1 MEKKLDRLV
10 YRLYHKTMNDHE
22 KLESL
27 ENPVFYRA
35 EYITHLEKWREKSVI
50 KVVTGIRR
58 AGKSS
63 LFAMFID
70 HLKKK
75 GISEKQIIFLNLEDM
90 ENYSFLEPL
99 KLYEKISSLLVPNKF
114 TYIFIDEVQNCPGFE
129 KVVNSLQLKD
139 KVDIYITGSNAYF
152 LSGELATLLSGRY
165 VTIEVLP
172 LSFKEYLRFK
182 QTSVS
187 ENQNKLSREELK
199 NHFQKYLTCGQFPYL
214 SFIND
219 DVQLL
224 KDYLEG
230 IFNTIIIKDIAIRE
244 NINDI
249 LLLKKIIECMCGALG
264 SPLSVKK
271 ITDTLV
277 SGGRKISVNTVE
289 QYVRALCDAYIFY
302 QVPRYDI
309 KGRQVLKTLEK
320 YYIADTGLRSIISTS
335 RSNDFGHILENIVY
349 LELRRRYSKVMIGK
363 SDKDEIDFVVE
374 RSGVGE
380 QNYIYI
386 QVSATVLDSTTLE
399 RELAP
404 LRAIHDN
411 YPKLLL
417 TLDDFFVNSN
427 YDGIIHKNIID
438 WLLE

>member
-1 MEKKLDRLV
+1 MK
-10 YRLYHKTMNDHE
+10 N
-22 KLESL
+22 S
-27 ENPVFYRA
+27 VFWRS
-35 EYITHLEKWREKSVI
+35 EYIRLLEKWRGKSVI

-63 LFAMFID
+63 VFEMFIE
-70 HLKKK
+70 HLKEN
-75 GISEKQIIFLNLEDM
+75 GVDDEQIIFLNLESM
-90 ENYSFLEPL
+90 ENYSLLEPL

-129 KVVNSLQLKD
+129 KVVNSLQLKNM
-139 KVDIYITGSNAYF
+139 VDIYITGSNAYF

-172 LSFKEYLRFK
+172 LSFKEYLQFRQK
-182 QTSVS
+182 IKL
-187 ENQNKLSREELK
+187 ENKNEFSREELK

-219 DVQLL
+219 DAQLL

-230 IFNTIIIKDIAIRE
+230 IFNTIIIKDIAVRE
-244 NINDI
+244 KINDI
-249 LLLKKIIECMCGALG
+249 LLLKKIIECICGAIG

-271 ITDTLV
+271 ITDTLI
-277 SGGRKISVNTVE
+277 SNGRKISVNTVE

-335 RSNDFGHILENIVY
+335 RSNDFGHVLENIVY

-363 SDKDEIDFVVE
+363 SDKDEVDFVVE
-374 RSGVGE
+374 NSDVEGKS
-380 QNYIYI
+380 YIYI
-386 QVSATVLDSTTLE
+386 QVSATVLDPTTLE
-399 RELAP
+399 RELKP
-404 LRAIHDN
+404 FRAIHDN
-411 YPKLLL
+411 YPKLIL
-417 TLDDFFVNSN
+417 TLDNFFVNSN
-427 YDGIIHKNIID
+427 YEGIIHKNIID
-438 WLLE
+438 WLLEDLQ

>member
-1 MEKKLDRLV
+1 MTKLV
-10 YRLYHKTMNDHE
+10 SFHIVKSMNDHE
-22 KLESL
+22 KIEIMKNS
-27 ENPVFYRA
+27 VFWRS
-35 EYITHLEKWREKSVI
+35 EYIRHLEKWWGKSVI

-63 LFAMFID
+63 VFEMFIE
-70 HLKKK
+70 HLKEN
-75 GISEKQIIFLNLEDM
+75 GVDDEQIIFLNLESM
-90 ENYSFLEPL
+90 ENYSLLEPL

-114 TYIFIDEVQNCPGFE
+114 TYIFIDEVQNCSGFE
-129 KVVNSLQLKD
+129 KVVNSLQLKNL
-139 KVDIYITGSNAYF
+139 VDIYITGSNAYF

-172 LSFKEYLRFK
+172 LSFKEYLQFRQK
-182 QTSVS
+182 IKL
-187 ENQNKLSREELK
+187 ENKNELSREELK

-219 DVQLL
+219 DAQLL

-230 IFNTIIIKDIAIRE
+230 IFNTIIIKYIAVRE
-244 NINDI
+244 KINDI
-249 LLLKKIIECMCGALG
+249 LLLKKIIECMCGAIG

-271 ITDTLV
+271 ITDTLI
-277 SGGRKISVNTVE
+277 SNGRKISVNTVE

-335 RSNDFGHILENIVY
+335 RSNDFGHVLENIVY

-363 SDKDEIDFVVE
+363 SDKDEVDFVVE
-374 RSGVGE
+374 NSGIEGKS
-380 QNYIYI
+380 YIYI
-386 QVSATVLDSTTLE
+386 QVSATVLDPATLE
-399 RELAP
+399 RELKSF
-404 LRAIHDN
+404 RTIHDN
-411 YPKLLL
+411 YPKLIL

-427 YDGIIHKNIID
+427 YEGIIHKNIID
-438 WLLE
+438 WLLEDLQ

>member
-1 MEKKLDRLV
+1 MTTLTDFLTIKS
-10 YRLYHKTMNDHE
+10 MNDHE
-22 KLESL
+22 KIEVL
-27 ENPVFYRA
+27 ENPVFYRS
-35 EYITHLEKWREKSVI
+35 EYIKHLEKWREKHVI

-63 LFAMFID
+63 LFAMFIE
-70 HLKKK
+70 HLKKE
-75 GISEKQIIFLNLEDM
+75 GVSENQIIFLNLEDM
-90 ENYSFLEPL
+90 ENSSFLEPL

-129 KVVNSLQLKD
+129 KVVNSLQLKNQ
-139 KVDIYITGSNAYF
+139 VDIYITGSNAYF

-172 LSFKEYLRFK
+172 LSFKEYLQFK
-182 QTSVS
+182 QNAKS
-187 ENQNKLSREELK
+187 ENKNEFSREELK
-199 NHFQKYLTCGQFPYL
+199 AHFQKYLSCGQFPYL

-219 DVQLL
+219 DFQLL

-230 IFNTIIIKDIAIRE
+230 IFNTIIIKDIAVRE
-244 NINDI
+244 KINDI

-271 ITDTLV
+271 ITDTLI
-277 SGGRKISVNTVE
+277 SNGRKISVNTVE
-289 QYVRALCDAYIFY
+289 QYVRALCDAYIFF

-335 RSNDFGHILENIVY
+335 RSNDFGHVLENIVY

-363 SDKDEIDFVVE
+363 SDKDEVDFVVE
-374 RSGVGE
+374 NSDLEG
-380 QNYIYI
+380 NSYIYV
-386 QVSATVLDSTTLE
+386 QVSATVLDPATLE
-399 RELAP
+399 RELKP
-404 LRAIHDN
+404 FKGIHDN
-411 YPKLLL
+411 YTKLLL

-427 YDGIIHKNIID
+427 YEGIIHKNIID
-438 WLLE
+438 WLLDWAQ

>member
-1 MEKKLDRLV
+1 
-10 YRLYHKTMNDHE
+10 MNDHE
-22 KLESL
+22 KIEIM
-27 ENPVFYRA
+27 ENSVFWRS
-35 EYITHLEKWREKSVI
+35 EYISHLEKWREKSVI

-63 LFAMFID
+63 VFEMFIE
-70 HLKKK
+70 HLKEE
-75 GISEKQIIFLNLEDM
+75 GVGDEQIIFLNLESM
-90 ENYSFLEPL
+90 ENYSLLEPL
-99 KLYEKISSLLVPNKF
+99 KLYEKIFSLLVPNKF

-129 KVVNSLQLKD
+129 KVVNSLQLKNL
-139 KVDIYITGSNAYF
+139 VDIYITGSNAYF

-172 LSFKEYLRFK
+172 LSFKEYLQFRQK
-182 QTSVS
+182 SKS
-187 ENQNKLSREELK
+187 ENKNELSREELK
-199 NHFQKYLTCGQFPYL
+199 KHFQKYLTCGQFPYL

-219 DVQLL
+219 DAQLL

-230 IFNTIIIKDIAIRE
+230 IFNTIIIKDIAVRE
-244 NINDI
+244 KINDI
-249 LLLKKIIECMCGALG
+249 LLLKKIIECMCGAIG

-271 ITDTLV
+271 ITDTLI
-277 SGGRKISVNTVE
+277 SNGRKISVNTVE

-335 RSNDFGHILENIVY
+335 RSNDFGHVLENIVY

-363 SDKDEIDFVVE
+363 SDKYEVDFVVE
-374 RSGVGE
+374 NSGIEGKG
-380 QNYIYI
+380 YIYI
-386 QVSATVLDSTTLE
+386 QVSATVLDPATFE
-399 RELAP
+399 RELKP
-404 LRAIHDN
+404 FRAIHDN
-411 YPKLLL
+411 YPKLIL

-427 YDGIIHKNIID
+427 YEGIIHKNIID
-438 WLLE
+438 WLLEDLQ

>member
-1 MEKKLDRLV
+1 
-10 YRLYHKTMNDHE
+10 MNDHE
-22 KLESL
+22 KIEVL
-27 ENPVFYRA
+27 ENPVFYRS
-35 EYITHLEKWREKSVI
+35 EYIKHLEKWREKHVI

-63 LFAMFID
+63 LFAMFIE
-70 HLKKK
+70 HLKKE
-75 GISEKQIIFLNLEDM
+75 GVSENQIIFLNLEDM
-90 ENYSFLEPL
+90 ENSSFLEPL

-129 KVVNSLQLKD
+129 KVVNSLQLKNQ
-139 KVDIYITGSNAYF
+139 VDIYITGSNAYF

-172 LSFKEYLRFK
+172 LSFKEYLQFK
-182 QTSVS
+182 QNAKS
-187 ENQNKLSREELK
+187 ENKNEFSREELK
-199 NHFQKYLTCGQFPYL
+199 AHFQKYLSCGQFPYL

-219 DVQLL
+219 DFQLL

-230 IFNTIIIKDIAIRE
+230 IFNTIIIKDIAVRE
-244 NINDI
+244 KINDI

-271 ITDTLV
+271 ITDTLI
-277 SGGRKISVNTVE
+277 SNGRKISVNTVE
-289 QYVRALCDAYIFY
+289 QYVRALCDAYIFF

-335 RSNDFGHILENIVY
+335 RSNDFGHVLENIVY

-363 SDKDEIDFVVE
+363 SDKDEVDFVVE
-374 RSGVGE
+374 NSDLEG
-380 QNYIYI
+380 NSYIYV
-386 QVSATVLDSTTLE
+386 QVSATVLDPATLE
-399 RELAP
+399 RELKP
-404 LRAIHDN
+404 FKGIHDN

-427 YDGIIHKNIID
+427 YEGIIHKNIID
-438 WLLE
+438 WLLD

>member
-1 MEKKLDRLV
+1 
-10 YRLYHKTMNDHE
+10 MNDHE
-22 KLESL
+22 KIEIM
-27 ENPVFYRA
+27 ENSVFWRS
-35 EYITHLEKWREKSVI
+35 EYIRQLEKWREKSVI
-50 KVVTGIRR
+50 KVVTGVRR

-63 LFAMFID
+63 VFEMFIE
-70 HLKKK
+70 HLKEE
-75 GISEKQIIFLNLEDM
+75 GVSDEQIIFLNLESM
-90 ENYSFLEPL
+90 ENYSLLEPL
-99 KLYEKISSLLVPNKF
+99 KLYERISSLLVPNKF

-129 KVVNSLQLKD
+129 KVVNSLQLKNL
-139 KVDIYITGSNAYF
+139 VDIYITGSNAYF

-172 LSFKEYLRFK
+172 LSFKEYLQFK
-182 QTSVS
+182 KKIKL
-187 ENQNKLSREELK
+187 ENKNEFSREELK

-230 IFNTIIIKDIAIRE
+230 IFNTIIIKDIAVRE
-244 NINDI
+244 KINDI
-249 LLLKKIIECMCGALG
+249 LLLKKIIECICGAIG

-271 ITDTLV
+271 ITDTLI
-277 SGGRKISVNTVE
+277 SNGRKISVNTVE

-335 RSNDFGHILENIVY
+335 RSNDFGHVLENIVY

-363 SDKDEIDFVVE
+363 SDKDEVDFVVE
-374 RSGVGE
+374 NSGIEGKS
-380 QNYIYI
+380 YIYI
-386 QVSATVLDSTTLE
+386 QVSATVLDPATLE
-399 RELAP
+399 RELKSF
-404 LRAIHDN
+404 RTIHDN
-411 YPKLLL
+411 YPKLIL

-427 YDGIIHKNIID
+427 YEGIIHKNIID
-438 WLLE
+438 WLLEDLQ

>member
-1 MEKKLDRLV
+1 
-10 YRLYHKTMNDHE
+10 MNEHE
-22 KLESL
+22 KIEVL
-27 ENPVFYRA
+27 ENPVFYRN
-35 EYITHLEKWREKSVI
+35 EYIKHLEKWREKHVI

-63 LFAMFID
+63 LFAMFIE
-70 HLKKK
+70 HLKKE
-75 GISEKQIIFLNLEDM
+75 GVSENQIIFLNLEDM
-90 ENYSFLEPL
+90 ENSSFLEPL

-129 KVVNSLQLKD
+129 KVVNSLQLKNQ
-139 KVDIYITGSNAYF
+139 VDIYITGSNAYF

-172 LSFKEYLRFK
+172 LSFKEYLQFK
-182 QTSVS
+182 QNAKS
-187 ENQNKLSREELK
+187 ENKNEFSREELK
-199 NHFQKYLTCGQFPYL
+199 AHFQKYLSCGQFPYL

-219 DVQLL
+219 DFQLL

-230 IFNTIIIKDIAIRE
+230 IFNTIIIKDIAVRE
-244 NINDI
+244 KINDI

-271 ITDTLV
+271 ITDTLI
-277 SGGRKISVNTVE
+277 SNGRKISVNTVE
-289 QYVRALCDAYIFY
+289 QYVRALCDAYIFF

-335 RSNDFGHILENIVY
+335 RSNDFGHVLENIVY

-363 SDKDEIDFVVE
+363 SDRDEVDFVVE
-374 RSGVGE
+374 NSDLEG
-380 QNYIYI
+380 NSYIYV
-386 QVSATVLDSTTLE
+386 QVSATVLDPATLE
-399 RELAP
+399 RELKP
-404 LRAIHDN
+404 FKGIHDN

-427 YDGIIHKNIID
+427 YEGIIHKNIID
-438 WLLE
+438 WLLDWAQ

>member
-1 MEKKLDRLV
+1 
-10 YRLYHKTMNDHE
+10 MNDHE
-22 KLESL
+22 KLENF
-27 ENPVFYRA
+27 ENPVFYRT
-35 EYITHLEKWREKSVI
+35 EYIKHLEKWREKSVI

-63 LFAMFID
+63 LFTMFIE
-70 HLKKK
+70 HLKKT
-75 GISEKQIIFLNLEDM
+75 GVSENQIIFFNLEDM
-90 ENYSFLEPL
+90 ENYSILEPL

-129 KVVNSLQLKD
+129 KVVNSLQLKE

-172 LSFKEYLRFK
+172 LSFKEYLQFK
-182 QTSVS
+182 QKS
-187 ENQNKLSREELK
+187 ESKNQTELSKEELK

-219 DVQLL
+219 DSRLL
-224 KDYLEG
+224 KDCLEG

-244 NINDI
+244 KINDI
-249 LLLKKIIECMCGALG
+249 LLLKKIIECMCGTLG

-271 ITDTLV
+271 ITDTLI

-289 QYVRALCDAYIFY
+289 QYVRTLCDAYIFY

-320 YYIADTGLRSIISTS
+320 YYIADTGLRSVISTS
-335 RSNDFGHILENIVY
+335 RSNDFGHILENIIY

-374 RSGVGE
+374 NSGLSE

-386 QVSATVLDSTTLE
+386 QVSATVLDSATLE
-399 RELAP
+399 RELKP

-417 TLDDFFVNSN
+417 TLDDFFINSN

>member
-1 MEKKLDRLV
+1 MTTLTDFLTIKS
-10 YRLYHKTMNDHE
+10 MNDHE
-22 KLESL
+22 KIEVL
-27 ENPVFYRA
+27 ENPVFYRS
-35 EYITHLEKWREKSVI
+35 EYIKHLEKWREKHVI

-63 LFAMFID
+63 LFAMFIE
-70 HLKKK
+70 HLKKE
-75 GISEKQIIFLNLEDM
+75 GVSENQIIFLNLEDM
-90 ENYSFLEPL
+90 ENSSFLEPL

-129 KVVNSLQLKD
+129 KVVNSLQLKNQ
-139 KVDIYITGSNAYF
+139 VDIYITGSNAYF

-172 LSFKEYLRFK
+172 LSFKEYLQFK
-182 QTSVS
+182 QNAKS
-187 ENQNKLSREELK
+187 ENKNEFSREELK
-199 NHFQKYLTCGQFPYL
+199 AHFQKYLSCGQFPYL

-219 DVQLL
+219 DFQLL

-230 IFNTIIIKDIAIRE
+230 IFNTIIIKDIAVRE
-244 NINDI
+244 KINDI

-271 ITDTLV
+271 ITDTLI
-277 SGGRKISVNTVE
+277 SNGRKISVNTVE
-289 QYVRALCDAYIFY
+289 QYVRALCDAYIFF

-335 RSNDFGHILENIVY
+335 RSNDFGHVLENIVY

-363 SDKDEIDFVVE
+363 SDKDEVDFVVE
-374 RSGVGE
+374 NSDLEG
-380 QNYIYI
+380 NSYIYV
-386 QVSATVLDSTTLE
+386 QVSATVLDPATLE
-399 RELAP
+399 RELKP
-404 LRAIHDN
+404 FKGIHDN

-427 YDGIIHKNIID
+427 YEGIIHKNIID
-438 WLLE
+438 WLLD

>member
-1 MEKKLDRLV
+1 MTKLV
-10 YRLYHKTMNDHE
+10 SFHIIKSMNDHE
-22 KLESL
+22 KIEIM
-27 ENPVFYRA
+27 ENSVFWRS
-35 EYITHLEKWREKSVI
+35 EYIRQLEKWREKSVI
-50 KVVTGIRR
+50 KVVTGVRR

-63 LFAMFID
+63 VFEMFIE
-70 HLKKK
+70 HLKEE
-75 GISEKQIIFLNLEDM
+75 GVSDEQIIFLNLESM
-90 ENYSFLEPL
+90 ENYSLLEPL
-99 KLYEKISSLLVPNKF
+99 KLYERISSLLVPNKF

-129 KVVNSLQLKD
+129 KVVNSLQLKNL
-139 KVDIYITGSNAYF
+139 VDIYITGSNAYF

-172 LSFKEYLRFK
+172 LSFKEYLQFK
-182 QTSVS
+182 KKIKL
-187 ENQNKLSREELK
+187 ENKNEFSREELK

-230 IFNTIIIKDIAIRE
+230 IFNTIIIKDIAVRE
-244 NINDI
+244 KINDI
-249 LLLKKIIECMCGALG
+249 LLLKKIIECICGAIG

-271 ITDTLV
+271 ITDTLI
-277 SGGRKISVNTVE
+277 SNGRKISVNTVE

-335 RSNDFGHILENIVY
+335 RSNDFGHVLENIVY

-363 SDKDEIDFVVE
+363 SDKDEVDFVVE
-374 RSGVGE
+374 NSGIEGKS
-380 QNYIYI
+380 YIYI
-386 QVSATVLDSTTLE
+386 QVSATVLDPATLE
-399 RELAP
+399 RELKSF
-404 LRAIHDN
+404 RTIHDN
-411 YPKLLL
+411 YPKLIL

-427 YDGIIHKNIID
+427 YEGIIHKNIID
-438 WLLE
+438 WLLEDLQ

>member
-1 MEKKLDRLV
+1 
-10 YRLYHKTMNDHE
+10 MNDHE

-27 ENPVFYRA
+27 ENPVFYRT
-35 EYITHLEKWREKSVI
+35 EYINHLEKWREKSAI

-63 LFAMFID
+63 LLTMFID
-70 HLKKK
+70 HLKKT
-75 GISEKQIIFLNLEDM
+75 GVSENQIIFLNLEDM
-90 ENYSFLEPL
+90 ENYSLLEPL

-172 LSFKEYLRFK
+172 LSFKEYLQFK
-182 QTSVS
+182 QNGES
-187 ENQNKLSREELK
+187 ENQNNLSKEKLK

-219 DVQLL
+219 DSQLL

-244 NINDI
+244 KINDI

-271 ITDTLV
+271 ITDTLI

-289 QYVRALCDAYIFY
+289 QYIRALCDAYIFY

-349 LELRRRYSKVMIGK
+349 LELRHRYSKVMIGK

-374 RSGVGE
+374 NSGLDE
-380 QNYIYI
+380 QKYIYV

-399 RELAP
+399 RELKP

-427 YDGIIHKNIID
+427 YEGIIHKNIID

>member
-1 MEKKLDRLV
+1 
-10 YRLYHKTMNDHE
+10 MNDHE
-22 KLESL
+22 KIEVL
-27 ENPVFYRA
+27 ENPVFYRS
-35 EYITHLEKWREKSVI
+35 EYIKHLEKWREKHVI

-63 LFAMFID
+63 LFAMFIE
-70 HLKKK
+70 HLKKE
-75 GISEKQIIFLNLEDM
+75 GVSENQIIFLNLEDM
-90 ENYSFLEPL
+90 ENSSFLEPL

-129 KVVNSLQLKD
+129 KVVNSLQLKNQ
-139 KVDIYITGSNAYF
+139 VDIYITGSNAYF

-172 LSFKEYLRFK
+172 LSFKEYLQFK
-182 QTSVS
+182 QNAKS
-187 ENQNKLSREELK
+187 ENKNEFSREELK
-199 NHFQKYLTCGQFPYL
+199 AHFQKYLSCGQFPYL

-219 DVQLL
+219 DFQLL

-230 IFNTIIIKDIAIRE
+230 IFNTIIIKDIAVRE
-244 NINDI
+244 KINDI

-271 ITDTLV
+271 ITDTLI
-277 SGGRKISVNTVE
+277 SNGRKISVNTVE
-289 QYVRALCDAYIFY
+289 QYVRALCDAYIFF

-335 RSNDFGHILENIVY
+335 RSNDFGHVLENIVY

-363 SDKDEIDFVVE
+363 SDKDEVDFVVE
-374 RSGVGE
+374 NSDLEG
-380 QNYIYI
+380 NSYIYV
-386 QVSATVLDSTTLE
+386 QVSATVLDPATLE
-399 RELAP
+399 RELKP
-404 LRAIHDN
+404 FKGIHDN

-427 YDGIIHKNIID
+427 YEGIIHKNIID
-438 WLLE
+438 WLLDRAQ

>member
-1 MEKKLDRLV
+1 
-10 YRLYHKTMNDHE
+10 MNDHE

-27 ENPVFYRA
+27 ENPVFYRT
-35 EYITHLEKWREKSVI
+35 EYINHLEKWREKSVI

-63 LFAMFID
+63 LFTMFIE
-70 HLKKK
+70 HLKET
-75 GISEKQIIFLNLEDM
+75 GVSENQIIFLNLEDL
-90 ENYSFLEPL
+90 ENYSLLEPL

-129 KVVNSLQLKD
+129 KVVNSLQLKG

-172 LSFKEYLRFK
+172 LSFKEYLQFK
-182 QTSVS
+182 QKDES
-187 ENQNKLSREELK
+187 ENQTELSREELK

-219 DVQLL
+219 DSQLL

-230 IFNTIIIKDIAIRE
+230 IFNTIIIKDIAVRE
-244 NINDI
+244 KIKDI

-271 ITDTLV
+271 ITDTLI

-320 YYIADTGLRSIISTS
+320 YYLADTGLRSIISTS
-335 RSNDFGHILENIVY
+335 RSNDFGHVLENIVY

-374 RSGVGE
+374 NSGFDN
-380 QNYIYI
+380 QKYIYV
-386 QVSATVLDSTTLE
+386 QVSATVLDSATLE
-399 RELAP
+399 RELKP

-427 YDGIIHKNIID
+427 YEGIIHKNIID